1 MTVESLPGRRWEWMV
16 WEQGNAATAR
26 RGTAGSAQAAMQ
38 EAEAASAWFGAEHPE
53 SIAGTGH
60 RRDGPG

>member
-1 MTVESLPGRRWEWMV
+1 MTVESLPGRRWEWMI

-38 EAEAASAWFGAEHPE
+38 EAEAASAWFGVEHPE
-53 SIAGTGH
+53 PIARAGH
-60 RRDGPG
+60 GRDGPG